1 MKWKNEEKVNIN
13 AVFRIEKKYADLEQ
27 VFQQVYD
34 TDCYTRWFN
43 WKPFVWLSFDQK
55 YLEEGCKGIIHFTI
69 PPFRYEL
76 TVTRVEKNRIIEF
89 QSDGRLFGGTA
100 RMEFYEKDR
109 NIYYEDPHILFGKNR
124 LIHKYYCWFL
134 AGKHVPYMESRFQ
147 ILRKF
152 LLNQQKDIS
161 NDENKI

>member
-55 YLEEGCKGIIHFTI
+55 YLEEGCKGIIRFTI

-100 RMEFYEKDR
+100 RMEFYEKDG
-109 NIYYEDPHILFGKNR
+109 NIYYDDPAGFWQENMYRIWNPDFR
-124 LIHKYYCWFL
+124 YCGNF
-134 AGKHVPYMESRFQ
+134 S
-147 ILRKF
+147 
-152 LLNQQKDIS
+152 
-161 NDENKI
+161 